1 MRLLTGVLKM
11 LVVISAPAYCTV
23 RGIAT
28 CIDIN
33 LGRAFHFQSIGY
45 LLYDARPGL
54 HDSRMDERGAC
65 WPGATTQGL
74 VRGHVPPCKGGGFL
88 RPCRARRS
96 IPKPRALPWAGL
108 RRRFQ
113 RRNQSCANPNSRVM
127 MVGHL
132 CDGFQSPTRQ
142 SDNHE

>member
-11 LVVISAPAYCTV
+11 LGVISAPAYCTV

-28 CIDIN
+28 CIEIN

-54 HDSRMDERGAC
+54 RDSRMDERGAC
-65 WPGATTQGL
+65 WPVATPQGL

-88 RPCRARRS
+88 RPCRAHRS
-96 IPKPRALPWAGL
+96 LPKPRTVPWAGL
-108 RRRFQ
+108 RRGFQ
-113 RRNQSCANPNSRVM
+113 RRRQRWAKPHSR
-127 MVGHL
+127 GI
-132 CDGFQSPTRQ
+132 
-142 SDNHE
+142 